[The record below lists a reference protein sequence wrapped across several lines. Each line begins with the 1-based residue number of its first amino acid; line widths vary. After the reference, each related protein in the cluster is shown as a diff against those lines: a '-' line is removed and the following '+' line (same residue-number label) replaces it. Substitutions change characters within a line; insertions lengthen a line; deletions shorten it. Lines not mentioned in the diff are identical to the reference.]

1 MRVQTTTAKWALGL
15 LLFAAACGTQEN
27 DQTTPTAKADIVEDG
42 QVADGGELADGVGD
56 TTAAGDIKGV
66 DLDANSTIEDA
77 GTEPVDSGAADAGQ
91 ADAGPPD
98 AGEQD
103 VPAVKVCNVG
113 ETKCA
118 GAQLATCGVYEDGW
132 IVSSCFPGL
141 TCAAKDGKGMCV
153 PVSNN
158 LIIAFDTSG
167 SMSSKVPGCTKGL
180 PSWPS
185 CNPNQGCSRMDVSKV
200 TFTKALAKIDDQVTR
215 MALLRFPQKLNFKKT
230 NPSCTSGYY
239 QGQSIISGE
248 TNPGPKGE
256 EFVDESSKWYWQ
268 TVNET
273 LCVPFPKDGQAKTK
287 QQILKWMDGTESGGV
302 VGSCASSSSITC
314 NPAPGCSGTCCPG
327 NQCWDSKDPEFRPTG
342 GTPIG

>member
-15 LLFAAACGTQEN
+15 LLIAAACGTQDADN
-27 DQTTPTAKADIVEDG
+27 TPPTAKADVVDDG
-42 QVADGGELADGVGD
+42 QNVDGGELADGVDD
-56 TTAAGDIKGV
+56 TNAAADTSGGA
-66 DLDANSTIEDA
+66 LDANTTQDA
-77 GTEPVDSGAADAGQ
+77 GADAGAADAGQ

-98 AGEQD
+98 AGPLD
-103 VPAVKVCNVG
+103 VPAVKVCNMG

-141 TCAAKDGKGMCV
+141 TCAIKDGKGTCV

-158 LIIAFDTSG
+158 LIIAFDTSA

-215 MALLRFPQKLNFKKT
+215 
-230 NPSCTSGYY
+230 
-239 QGQSIISGE
+239 ISAH
-248 TNPGPKGE
+248 
-256 EFVDESSKWYWQ
+256 S
-268 TVNET
+268 
-273 LCVPFPKDGQAKTK
+273 
-287 QQILKWMDGTESGGV
+287 
-302 VGSCASSSSITC
+302 ASHHEVRT
-314 NPAPGCSGTCCPG
+314 
-327 NQCWDSKDPEFRPTG
+327 
-342 GTPIG
+342 